1 MGPSGDPGT
10 LGELFRRG
18 RPADPSAVLL
28 EVPGGATVTY
38 GDADHGSA
46 RIANALVALGVQP
59 GDRVAVHAE
68 KSPGFLLLYLACVR
82 VGAALLPMNPAYTD
96 DELRYLVDDAR
107 PTVLVQ
113 DPARAGTLD
122 GPGPLTLDRQG
133 RGTLA
138 DLAARHD
145 DRFDDVACGPEDLAA
160 VLYTSGTTGKP
171 KGVRLSHRNLASNA
185 ATLHHVWGFRRDDVL
200 LHALPVFHTHGLFV
214 ATNCVLANGTGMV
227 FLPRFNV
234 DAVIEALPRCTV
246 FMGVPTYYTRLL
258 ASPAFGAA
266 TARAVRLFVC
276 GSAPLLESTHN
287 EFRARTGHAI
297 LERYGMT
304 ETSMITSNPLDGMR
318 RPGTVGPALPGV
330 EVRVTRADTGAEV
343 PAGTIGG
350 VEVRGPNVFAG
361 YWGQP
366 DHPAAEFTDDG
377 FFRTGDLGCFD
388 EAGYLRLVGRSKDL
402 IISGGLNV
410 YPTEVEEVLDGLT
423 GVFESAVV
431 GVPDPDLGEVV
442 VAVVVA
448 ESDAT
453 LDGATVRAGARTRL
467 AGFKVPKVV
476 HVVDALPRNAM
487 GKVEKAKLRDAC
499 RADRATGS

>member
-18 RPADPSAVLL
+18 RPADPSAGLL

-46 RIANALVALGVQP
+46 RVANALVALGVRP

-107 PTVLVQ
+107 PAVLVQ
-113 DPARAGTLD
+113 DPARAGRLD
-122 GPGPLTLDRQG
+122 GPRPLTLDREG

-185 ATLHHVWGFRRDDVL
+185 ATLRGAWGFRGDDVL

-214 ATNCVLANGTGMV
+214 ATNCVLANGTKMV
-227 FLPRFNV
+227 FLPRFDV
-234 DAVIEALPRCTV
+234 DAVIEALPRCSV

-258 ASPAFGAA
+258 ATPAFDAA
-266 TARAVRLFVC
+266 TARDVRLFVC
-276 GSAPLLESTHN
+276 GSAPLLESTHH

-304 ETSMITSNPLDGMR
+304 ETSMITANPLDGER

-330 EVRVTRADTGAEV
+330 EVRVTCAGAEA

-366 DHPAAEFTDDG
+366 DHPASEFTDDG

-388 EAGYLRLVGRSKDL
+388 EAGFLSLVGRSKDL

-410 YPTEVEEVLDGLT
+410 YPKEVEEVLDGLA
-423 GVFESAVV
+423 GVVESAVV
-431 GVPDPDLGEVV
+431 GVPDPDLGEAV

-448 ESDAT
+448 EPDAT
-453 LDGATVRAGARTRL
+453 LDRAELRDRARTRL

-487 GKVEKAKLRDAC
+487 GKVEKARLRDVC
-499 RADRATGS
+499 QADQPAGS